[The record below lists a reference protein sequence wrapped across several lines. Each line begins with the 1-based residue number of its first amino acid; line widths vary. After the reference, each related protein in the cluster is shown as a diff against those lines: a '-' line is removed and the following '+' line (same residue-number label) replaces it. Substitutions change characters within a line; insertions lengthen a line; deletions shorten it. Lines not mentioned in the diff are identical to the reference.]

1 MVRLFGA
8 RIKKQWLHSFRYF
21 FDLEKQGE
29 SDRLTVGRFLLLTD
43 GKQGNYS
50 SPILFL
56 FSPSKRITF
65 VLGMFKKKKWLQGNS
80 RTLIEHLAALTKW
93 I

>member
-8 RIKKQWLHSFRYF
+8 RIKKQWLHYFKKILFLDTF
-21 FDLEKQGE
+21 FDPEKQGE
-29 SDRLTVGRFLLLTD
+29 SDRLTVGRFLLLAD

-65 VLGMFKKKKWLQGNS
+65 VLGMFKKKKSG
-80 RTLIEHLAALTKW
+80 
-93 I
+93 